1 MAKLTGKGVALPAEG
16 YAFLQVKKPSFKPP
30 VGVYVQETPA
40 GPSLRRWPSRMPG
53 RSEEFYIAREFL
65 RAISLMYKL
74 TDREVLDQYRRFALG
89 TFLFPRDIMAS
100 AAVGR
105 LFSITLPDG
114 RVLYSV
120 RAREVMSQALDVL
133 SMVNGA
139 MLYRAPWGWD
149 ALLPSTAGYVL
160 RLNASGLPE
169 WSPPEEVASFA
180 RSGIFT
186 GLDLRGA
193 GQGSGSRVLG
203 NRRFAIEMVGTATS
217 EATMYLRIASG
228 RRSLSSRFL
237 FENISQS
244 GGNVVRLQ
252 FTLRV
257 FDRDG
262 VSILHTLP
270 AENYTVPAQGQ
281 TFAVDAV
288 FEDFDVPDGDGAA
301 ALTVVRYGASPDDTH
316 NGIVGFYLVF
326 WEWT

>member
-1 MAKLTGKGVALPAEG
+1 MAKLTGKSVVLPAEG
-16 YAFLQVKKPSFKPP
+16 YAFLRVKNPSFKPP
-30 VGVYVQETPA
+30 AGVYVQETPA

-65 RAISLMYKL
+65 QAVNVMYKL
-74 TDREVLDQYRRFALG
+74 TDREVLEQYRRFALG

-100 AAVGR
+100 AVSGR
-105 LFSITLPDG
+105 LFSITLPNG

-120 RAREVMSQALDVL
+120 RAREVMSQSLDIL

-149 ALLPSTAGYVL
+149 ALLPATAGYVL

-169 WSPPEEVASFA
+169 WSPPEDVASFA

-186 GLDLRGA
+186 GLDLRGS
-193 GQGSGSRVLG
+193 GQGSGSRVLT

-237 FENISQS
+237 FENIAQS

-262 VSILHTLP
+262 VSGLYTLQ

-288 FEDFDVPDGDGAA
+288 FEDFVVPDGDGAV

-316 NGIVGFYLVF
+316 NGIIGFYLVF